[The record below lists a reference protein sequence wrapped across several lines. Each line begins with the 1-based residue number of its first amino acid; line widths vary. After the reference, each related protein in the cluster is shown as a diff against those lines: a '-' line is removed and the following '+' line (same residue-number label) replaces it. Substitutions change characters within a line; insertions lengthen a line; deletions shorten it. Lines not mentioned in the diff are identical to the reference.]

1 MLHGKSVHHENLGGL
16 KEGLERLVGRRET
29 KGNEKGETGGGY
41 NQ

>member
-1 MLHGKSVHHENLGGL
+1 MHGKSVHHENLGGL

-29 KGNEKGETGGGY
+29 ERNEKREIGGGY